1 MEKNNMEWKFVISH
15 YYTEEIYADSTVCY
29 NDTYD
34 SDKEA
39 LKWANKYTKE
49 NNLKGY
55 LIRIYRRRRN
65 SNNDWELYSR
75 FGA

>member
-1 MEKNNMEWKFVISH
+1 MEWKFVISH

-34 SDKEA
+34 TDKKA
-39 LKWANKYTKE
+39 LEWANKYVKE

-55 LIRIYRRRRN
+55 LIRIYRRNRN
-65 SNNDWELYSR
+65 SDDAWELYSR

>member
-1 MEKNNMEWKFVISH
+1 MEWKFIISDF
-15 YYTEEIYADSTVCY
+15 YTNEIYADSTVCY

-34 SDKEA
+34 TDKEA
-39 LKWANKYTKE
+39 LGFANGYAKE

-55 LIRIYRRRRN
+55 LIRIYRRNKN
-65 SNNDWELYSR
+65 SDDAWELYSR